1 MGVINP
7 MGLAFIGAT
16 FAGPVLAI
24 KKSSIT
30 HTNASTAAAVTT
42 THHQIKGVKILGV
55 KINPSTV
62 VVGNTFS
69 IRGIL
74 INNSTATIRF
84 ANGTCNSRNL

>member
-1 MGVINP
+1 MS
-7 MGLAFIGAT
+7 LAFIGAT
-16 FAGPVLAI
+16 FAGPVMAI
-24 KKSSIT
+24 KKSSST